1 MIGTASN
8 SRPVSGEASWYGI
21 MVGVDV
27 SATDNISQPV
37 EGSAEL
43 EIPDFSVPAID
54 VTITDIEYTSTG
66 NTRPSIDWSGLPID
80 DSGVFGDAGIQGR
93 FYGPN
98 HDEVGGV
105 FFRDM
110 ISGSFGA
117 SR

>member
-1 MIGTASN
+1 MIGTANN
-8 SRPVSGEASWYGI
+8 SRPVSGGASWHGI
-21 MVGVDV
+21 MAGVDV
-27 SATDNISQPV
+27 SATDNIGQRV
-37 EGSAEL
+37 DGSAEL

-54 VTITDIEYTSTG
+54 VTFTDIAYTSTG

-80 DSGVFGDAGIQGR
+80 DSGVFGGAGIQER

-117 SR
+117 FR